1 MYFEGTVAADIAR
14 DEMPR
19 IERRAALR
27 HRTRHMMAPE
37 TKVAITLINTVL
49 SAVLGIFLR

>member
-1 MYFEGTVAADIAR
+1 MYFDGIVAADIAR